1 MKTHKLV
8 AKPDQMIGG
17 RGKAG
22 LIAVNKSFEEVK
34 VGLCGTDWDGGTAE
48 KVAKT
53 IENVF

>member
-1 MKTHKLV
+1 
-8 AKPDQMIGG
+8 MIGG